1 MKWDTAPGLHM
12 EHIVKKNIIIRATPE
27 QVWDALT
34 NPEKTRQYFF
44 NCRVHST
51 WEVETPIIFT
61 GRIFLFKKIEL
72 KGEIVRIEPKKY
84 LKYTLENT
92 SNPSDVATTSVVSW
106 LLSFY
111 NGKTTVFISDDVGI
125 GKGMEKRY
133 KRSIKGWDKILRGLK
148 KLVESR
154 K

>member
-1 MKWDTAPGLHM
+1 M

-34 NPEKTRQYFF
+34 NPEKTKHYFF
-44 NCRVHST
+44 NCKVHST
-51 WEVETPIIFT
+51 WEVETPITFT
-61 GRIFLFKKIEL
+61 GRMFLFKKIEL

-84 LKYTLENT
+84 LRYTLENT
-92 SNPSDVATTSVVSW
+92 LNPSDAATTSVVTW
-106 LLSFY
+106 LLSYY

-125 GKGMEKRY
+125 GKGAEKRY
-133 KRSIKGWDKILRGLK
+133 RRSLKGWDKILKGLK
-148 KLVESR
+148 KLVESG